1 MHDYLSQHPDVFM
14 SEEMKEPGFFNP
26 DLRINLVRR
35 AATEERYL
43 SFFASANGAKR
54 IGESSTWYMYSQQA
68 AKLINEWDATAKAI
82 VMIRNPVDAAY
93 SLHGQLLWSCNED
106 IADFEQAIAAEEDRR
121 AGRRIPAEC
130 TSPDGLQYT
139 AVFTYTPQIRRFF
152 DALGRDRV
160 KVIVFEDFTRD
171 TPATF
176 EQILRFLDLDP
187 SFVPNFEIV
196 NAAKPVAP
204 ALNRFFAKRPGL
216 RNAVH
221 KFVPAGVQRKLIDAI
236 PYFARTIKRP
246 RKLDSETRRRLVP
259 RFRDDIGELSK
270 LLGRDFTYW
279 LSG

>member
-1 MHDYLSQHPDVFM
+1 MHDYLGQHPDVYM

-26 DLRINLVRR
+26 DLRINLARR

-43 SFFASANGAKR
+43 SLFASANGAKR
-54 IGESSTWYMYSQQA
+54 IGESSTWYMYSKKA
-68 AKLINEWDATAKAI
+68 ATLINEWDVAAKAI

-106 IADFEQAIAAEEDRR
+106 IADFEEAIAAEEDRR
-121 AGRRIPAEC
+121 VGLRIPAEC

-171 TPATF
+171 TPAVFAET
-176 EQILRFLDLDP
+176 LRFLDLDP
-187 SFVPNFEIV
+187 SFVPDFEVV

-204 ALNRFFAKRPGL
+204 AFNRFFAKRPGL

-221 KFVPAGVQRKLIDAI
+221 KLVPAGVQRKLIDAI
-236 PYFARTIKRP
+236 PYFTRTIKRP
-246 RKLDSETRRRLVP
+246 KMLDPEIRRRLIP
-259 RFRDDIGELSK
+259 RFRDDIKALSE
-270 LLGRDFTYW
+270 LLGRDFTHW
-279 LSG
+279 SSG